1 MNIIKKGVLAPRRI
15 DLFSEFGRDLDQVFN
30 EVFGA
35 PYLNGKKSKG
45 HPLLD
50 VVRTDGNLT
59 FQYAVPG
66 VKLDDLNIEI
76 TEDQD
81 KSRILTVSGRLS
93 SEYSHKDDFY
103 HIRELSSQEFRRCI
117 RLPEDISQDDPVA
130 TLKDGVLRL
139 VFKTHVE
146 PDPQPS
152 VKKIQIKSEWSIK
165 IVEVI
170 SDCILE
176 LFFNI
181 FFAEIK

>member
-1 MNIIKKGVLAPRRI
+1 MNIIKKSALAPRRI

-35 PYLNGKKSKG
+35 PFLHGRKSKG

-50 VVRTDGNLT
+50 VIRSDGSLT

-66 VKLDDLNIEI
+66 VKLEDLNIEI

-81 KSRILTVSGRLS
+81 NSKILSVSGKLS
-93 SEYSHKDDFY
+93 SDYSHKDDYY

-117 RLPEDISQDDPVA
+117 RLPEDIAQEDPVA

-146 PDPQPS
+146 PEPQPS
-152 VKKIQIKSEWSIK
+152 VKKIQVKSE
-165 IVEVI
+165 
-170 SDCILE
+170 
-176 LFFNI
+176 
-181 FFAEIK
+181 